1 MGYPYATGFPAAVMP
16 STLTFPEGSHV
27 RVGLCGEGPG
37 SYFDFA
43 RSPFQVPA
51 NGSRSANNSPPAANA
66 NSITA
71 KTVSSRFMFCPPWMH
86 SWVVPLSKEWY
97 AGDYAG
103 LPGCVK
109 SFQSTREMVET
120 RIFKRN
126 LVSCGKLEPPTRRLR
141 ERSEAI
147 LTQYHSLPTCCFVA

>member
-1 MGYPYATGFPAAVMP
+1 
-16 STLTFPEGSHV
+16 
-27 RVGLCGEGPG
+27 
-37 SYFDFA
+37 
-43 RSPFQVPA
+43 
-51 NGSRSANNSPPAANA
+51 
-66 NSITA
+66 
-71 KTVSSRFMFCPPWMH
+71 MH

-147 LTQYHSLPTCCFVA
+147 LTQYHSLPTCCFVAWLQAILRLPGSVPCADAIQMPEQNPSAAASVADENT